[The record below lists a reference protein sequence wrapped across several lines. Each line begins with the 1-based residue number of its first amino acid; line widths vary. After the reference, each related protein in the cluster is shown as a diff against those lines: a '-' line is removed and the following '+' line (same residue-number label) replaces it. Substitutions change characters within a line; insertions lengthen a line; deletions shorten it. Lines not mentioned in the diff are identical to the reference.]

1 MLVSDNK
8 SMIISHETDQYEH
21 CRLTHYFYFL
31 VKKKK
36 DTRGYPKYFQSI
48 CSLAKSLSH

>member
-31 VKKKK
+31 VKKKE
-36 DTRGYPKYFQSI
+36 RRSW
-48 CSLAKSLSH
+48 LSQIFPIYLLTS